1 MASKGRAPMKKFLS
15 IIVACFLSF
24 AAFSQAGAESSSAH
38 NRSVVT
44 RIVTVYSA
52 KAFTCEIKHPLP
64 VFGRRVPVK
73 LRSIDLPAVDDK
85 KPHAQALARRAKQLT
100 EKLLQQA
107 KVITLE
113 NMRRDGY
120 SRIIAD
126 VYVDGRN
133 LADLLESPA
142 LTKSAESAIE
152 IVQPIEQE
160 NKAPVAS
167 ARPEKQSKIQ
177 LPKRRPAKH
186 PRPVSHQLD
195 QPVDLSVLTP
205 DMPFAEAI
213 DILRNV
219 TDPPLNIVVL
229 WKDLTNNAFIERN
242 TPIGFQGPAHI
253 PLATGLG
260 LLLASVSE
268 GLDELDYT
276 VEKEVI
282 VIATKQ
288 YLAGRMVTRV
298 YDITDLAQRH
308 SGAPFGPFTG
318 GYGGG
323 GYGGYGTNQGYGSGP
338 TNRFSPNTRR

>member
-1 MASKGRAPMKKFLS
+1 MKKFLS

-24 AAFSQAGAESSSAH
+24 AAFSQAGAENSSAH

-44 RIVTVYSA
+44 RIVTVYSV

-73 LRSIDLPAVDDK
+73 LRSIDLPAASAQRDEPAVDDK

-152 IVQPIEQE
+152 IAQPIEQE
-160 NKAPVAS
+160 NNKAEVIS
-167 ARPEKQSKIQ
+167 ARPEKQPQIQ
-177 LPKRRPAKH
+177 LPKRRPTEH
-186 PRPVSHQLD
+186 PHPVSHQLD

-205 DMPFAEAI
+205 DMSFAEAL
-213 DILRNV
+213 DVLRNV

-242 TPIGFQGPAHI
+242 TSIGFQGPAHI

-268 GLDELDYT
+268 GLAELDYT
-276 VEKEVI
+276 VEKEVFI
-282 VIATKQ
+282 IATKQ

-308 SGAPFGPFTG
+308 SGAPFGSFMG
-318 GYGGG
+318 GAYG
-323 GYGGYGTNQGYGSGP
+323 GYGSGP

>member
-1 MASKGRAPMKKFLS
+1 MKKFLS

-24 AAFSQAGAESSSAH
+24 AAFSYATGSQAGAENSSAH
-38 NRSVVT
+38 NRFVVT

-142 LTKSAESAIE
+142 LTKSTESTIE

-160 NKAPVAS
+160 NNKAEVIS
-167 ARPEKQSKIQ
+167 ARPEKQSQIR

-229 WKDLTNNAFIERN
+229 WKDLTNNAFIEHN

-268 GLDELDYT
+268 GLAELDYT
-276 VEKEVI
+276 VEKAVI

-308 SGAPFGPFTG
+308 SGALFGSFMG

-323 GYGGYGTNQGYGSGP
+323 GTNQGYGSGP
-338 TNRFSPNTRR
+338 TNRSSPNTRR

>member
-1 MASKGRAPMKKFLS
+1 MKKALP
-15 IIVACFLSF
+15 IIAICLLSF
-24 AAFSQAGAESSSAH
+24 AACSQAGAENSSAH

-52 KAFTCEIKHPLP
+52 KAFTCEIKHPLL

-152 IVQPIEQE
+152 IAQPIEQK
-160 NKAPVAS
+160 NKAPAAS
-167 ARPEKQSKIQ
+167 ARPGKQPQIR
-177 LPKRRPAKH
+177 LPKRRPAEH
-186 PRPVSHQLD
+186 PRPVFHQLD

-213 DILRNV
+213 DVLRNV

-268 GLDELDYT
+268 GLAELDYT
-276 VEKEVI
+276 VEKAVI

-288 YLAGRMVTRV
+288 YLAGRIVTRV

-308 SGAPFGPFTG
+308 SGVLFSPFMGGGGGYG

-323 GYGGYGTNQGYGSGP
+323 GYGGYGTNQGYGSGRTSRFGP
-338 TNRFSPNTRR
+338 TPRR